1 VDTGIQQG
9 GIESPLPQTLR
20 SSTRDALSLLMSEED
35 AETFRNAYG
44 YYIQDDGVLKLR
56 ADLTAEE
63 RASLEE
69 IVTMPDI
76 VLYMAASQAANGTG
90 LPAQGMAPLSE
101 YPAASSEAAES
112 AASSENTEDT
122 AAETI
127 APTAADLDAVCAQFA
142 AMAQMPGFSRE
153 VKPVIRVADA
163 VDVRRMRQNRADVQ
177 QAYHICEQR
186 IAAHNL
192 KMKLVDA
199 EYTLDRSK
207 LVFYFTADNRVDFRE
222 LVKDLASQF
231 HTRIELRQ
239 IGVRDES
246 KMLGGL
252 GLCGQPF
259 CCSRFLKN
267 FQPVSIKMAKEQG
280 LSLNPAKIS
289 GSCGRLMCCLAYEQ
303 KSYEY
308 LNSIT
313 PQVGS
318 IVRTPDGEG
327 TVIEVNVVAG
337 TLKVRSNVEILAPR
351 IYKRDECVYVRGGKR
366 TPLPA
371 DKEDK

>member
-1 VDTGIQQG
+1 MAEVIGVRFKNMGKVYYFDPNSEKLSADDHVVVETARGVECG
-9 GIESPLPQTLR
+9 EVVLADREMEESKLNSPLKT
-20 SSTRDALSLLMSEED
+20 
-35 AETFRNAYG
+35 
-44 YYIQDDGVLKLR
+44 
-56 ADLTAEE
+56 
-63 RASLEE
+63 
-69 IVTMPDI
+69 
-76 VLYMAASQAANGTG
+76 
-90 LPAQGMAPLSE
+90 
-101 YPAASSEAAES
+101 
-112 AASSENTEDT
+112 
-122 AAETI
+122 
-127 APTAADLDAVCAQFA
+127 
-142 AMAQMPGFSRE
+142 
-153 VKPVIRVADA
+153 VIRLATKKDFEMIEKNKKKEKEA
-163 VDVRRMRQNRADVQ
+163 FAICEEKIRKHGLKMDLVDVECTFDN
-177 QAYHICEQR
+177 
-186 IAAHNL
+186 N
-192 KMKLVDA
+192 KL
-199 EYTLDRSK
+199 L
-207 LVFYFTADNRVDFRE
+207 FYFTADNRVDFRE